1 MIMDSLLEFADGAD
15 ISQAA
20 GTYLSTNVVDLQSA
34 RDIGNGQPLYLVIQI
49 DAAVTSGGS
58 ATVQFRLRSDS
69 VAAVHATTSTGHT
82 DSGAIAVASL
92 VVGYQIIM
100 PLPPEGSVLYERYL
114 GVQAIVAAAT
124 TTAGT
129 YSAFLTLDPAGNK
142 SYPDATN

>member
-1 MIMDSLLEFADGAD
+1 MIMDSLLEFADGED
-15 ISQAA
+15 ISQTA
-20 GTYLSTNVVDLQSA
+20 GTYLATNQVDVSVA
-34 RDIGNGQPLYLVIQI
+34 RDVGNGQPVYLVIQI

-142 SYPDATN
+142 SYPDASN

>member
-1 MIMDSLLEFADGAD
+1 MIMDSLLEFADGED
-15 ISQAA
+15 ISQTA
-20 GTYLSTNVVDLQSA
+20 GTYLATNQVDVSVA
-34 RDIGNGQPLYLVIQI
+34 RDVGNGQPVYLVIQI

-69 VAAVHATTSTGHT
+69 VAAVHATTSTGHA

-92 VVGYQIIM
+92 VAGYQLII
-100 PLPPEGSVLYERYL
+100 PLPPEGDNTYEQYL

-142 SYPDATN
+142 SYPDASN